1 MAIPINSDCLLVEK
15 QRPYLFWMQT
25 RTSRMVPSLANLGLL
40 ARLFL
45 IQAEREGYGEVGP
58 LIADMRVLEGDQRS
72 LSLFTLDDLPVASQ
86 DVARS
91 GVQMMADAYDHLKA
105 EGFDPRAE
113 RRSRQPKHGDDHGQ
127 SALI

>member
-1 MAIPINSDCLLVEK
+1 MICLPPRSGLGVGSAD
-15 QRPYLFWMQT
+15 RRDAST
-25 RTSRMVPSLANLGLL
+25 RGDATAT
-40 ARLFL
+40 LFL
-45 IQAEREGYGEVGP
+45 IQAEREGYGEVGL

-72 LSLFTLDDLPVASQ
+72 LSLFSLDDLPVASQ

-91 GVQMMADAYDHLKA
+91 AVQMMADAYDQLKA

-113 RRSRQPKHGDDHGQ
+113 RRSHQSKHGDDHGQ